1 MAPTHPVV
9 SPEAPLYPREHLDH
23 EGDLQPTSTPANTVT
38 SLRPFD
44 TDSGSEYS
52 EPDAACEDQD
62 LPLPTR
68 QARSSSTPA
77 SGPRKGILQSP
88 RPRSPSAGDSST
100 GLELPTVLAASTSN
114 EDADEDDDY
123 AHQRWTIE
131 DFYDP
136 NRGHVKEAAQNGSE
150 FDGDDNGAEASQAS
164 NDEASVYSDVDRVP
178 DLDDSVEIPAW
189 RRPVSEG
196 TASLEVCTSDETH
209 SAEHAS
215 DQHDDAST
223 QPDTDPDNSLSR
235 DPSVPR
241 LQFLGLR
248 DEQDFEP
255 QDRMY
260 TMPSITEESLRTYES
275 NVGTYPVPN
284 PWQGEESFPAYQEPE
299 GLSATG
305 MTELGLERVPSETR
319 SAPAP
324 VNRRG
329 RRMTKTE
336 QPPRHS
342 SLTEVHRMKE
352 RVRRPSFVST
362 KASPARPAMATVS
375 VKAAESPRLNPVYNH
390 PGARYLPLHHN
401 NEPVRTVQTINS
413 DLGTYKMMW
422 EDEPSPGSGGS
433 TGTMLGQ
440 PSCEEHLLPT
450 DSPGDGRLVA
460 PTPMLEKVRSRLTA
474 WTWERQQSPE
484 NNAGWLPLLDTA
496 GQRRA
501 MTSDHSDS
509 HELPPGPPNTAL
521 HSGEPSRPHSS
532 GKFPMEEDGSEQP
545 IEIRS
550 RGVIAARPKLHTA
563 HQTRAPSPM
572 NEDSLAPPRRNS
584 LPASPTIPR
593 QLSNLALEDLRF
605 KSHRDSVEITR
616 GHIWIEGLEHRS
628 RERPNSLLLASRDS
642 FKLAKNRMDAPWP
655 RATASETHAVFKPA
669 GSSIQWSRFGGLSPI
684 PDRSPPNASSGS
696 FELPSTESSM
706 QSSSSNAQHHDSAD
720 FSPRKVPDQ
729 KDAAEAHPQ
738 VVGNLELQ
746 KRLGRLEQRV
756 RVLENKSAI
765 GQRK

>member
-1 MAPTHPVV
+1 M
-9 SPEAPLYPREHLDH
+9 
-23 EGDLQPTSTPANTVT
+23 
-38 SLRPFD
+38 
-44 TDSGSEYS
+44 
-52 EPDAACEDQD
+52 
-62 LPLPTR
+62 
-68 QARSSSTPA
+68 
-77 SGPRKGILQSP
+77 
-88 RPRSPSAGDSST
+88 
-100 GLELPTVLAASTSN
+100 
-114 EDADEDDDY
+114 
-123 AHQRWTIE
+123 IE

-150 FDGDDNGAEASQAS
+150 FDGDDHGAEASQAS
-164 NDEASVYSDVDRVP
+164 DDEASVYSDVERVP
-178 DLDDSVEIPAW
+178 DLDDSVETPAW
-189 RRPVSEG
+189 RRPLSEG
-196 TASLEVCTSDETH
+196 TASLEVCTSDEAH

-215 DQHDDAST
+215 DQHDDTST
-223 QPDTDPDNSLSR
+223 QPDTEPDNSLSR

-241 LQFLGLR
+241 LQFLGLWE
-248 DEQDFEP
+248 EQDLTP
-255 QDRMY
+255 QERIY

-275 NVGTYPVPN
+275 NVETYAVPN

-299 GLSATG
+299 GLSVTG

-324 VNRRG
+324 VTRRG

-375 VKAAESPRLNPVYNH
+375 VKTAESPRLNPIYNH
-390 PGARYLPLHHN
+390 PGSGYLPLHQN
-401 NEPVRTVQTINS
+401 KEPVKTAQTINS

-450 DSPGDGRLVA
+450 DPPGDDRLVA

-521 HSGEPSRPHSS
+521 HSEEPSRPHSP
-532 GKFPMEEDGSEQP
+532 GKSPMEEDDESDQP

-550 RGVIAARPKLHTA
+550 RGIIATSPKLHTA
-563 HQTRAPSPM
+563 HQTRAPSPV

-584 LPASPTIPR
+584 LPASPTIP

-605 KSHRDSVEITR
+605 ESHRDSVEITR
-616 GHIWIEGLEHRS
+616 GHIWIEGLDHRY
-628 RERPNSLLLASRDS
+628 RERPNSLLLAARDS
-642 FKLAKNRMDAPWP
+642 FKLAKNRIDAPWP
-655 RATASETHAVFKPA
+655 RATASETQAFAKPA
-669 GSSIQWSRFGGLSPI
+669 GSAIQWSRFGGLSPI
-684 PDRSPPNASSGS
+684 PDGSPPNARSGS
-696 FELPSTESSM
+696 FELPSTESSV
-706 QSSSSNAQHHDSAD
+706 QSGSSNAQHQGSAD
-720 FSPRKVPDQ
+720 VSPRKVPDQ
-729 KDAAEAHPQ
+729 KNIAGANPQ
-738 VVGNLELQ
+738 VAGSVELQ
-746 KRLGRLEQRV
+746 KRLERLEQRV
-756 RVLENKSAI
+756 QVLEDRIALDR
-765 GQRK
+765 RK